1 VSRGGPLTRGRGDR
15 ARPGVSATRTPV
27 RPIRGRAPDPSPA
40 SGLGQPAG
48 MDADELLE
56 RPWLRRETWR
66 PVADE
71 FDQHVFLSAITL
83 GAGSQFSR

>member
-1 VSRGGPLTRGRGDR
+1 
-15 ARPGVSATRTPV
+15 
-27 RPIRGRAPDPSPA
+27 
-40 SGLGQPAG
+40 